1 MYLLIDEKDR
11 KYLVKG
17 DKDVHTNYG
26 VIVASKLCEE
36 NVGLVIE
43 SHQCHKY
50 KLIKPN
56 ILDYMEKAKRGPQA
70 MTPKDCAMISTFSGI
85 GPGSKVLEA
94 GVGSG
99 VLSMYLANLVSPA
112 TLTSYEIREDF
123 AKIALGNFEK
133 FGITNVEIKMK
144 NIYEG
149 IDEKDLDLVSLDV
162 PEPWRAIE
170 PAKGALHIGGYISS
184 YSPSIEQNKKF
195 CDALGDCFTHETL
208 ETIQRDWDMEVV
220 RPFSRM
226 IAHTGFITIARLVN
240 R

>member
-36 NVGLVIE
+36 NVGRVIE

-50 KLIKPN
+50 RLIKPN

-99 VLSMYLANLVSPA
+99 VLSMYLANLISPA

-133 FGITNVEIKMK
+133 FGITNVAIKMK

-149 IDEKDLDLVSLDV
+149 IDE
-162 PEPWRAIE
+162 PWRAIE
-170 PAKGALHIGGYISS
+170 PAIGALKIGGYISS

-195 CDALGDCFTHETL
+195 CDALGDCFTHDTL

>member
-11 KYLVKG
+11 RYLVKG

-26 VIVASKLCEE
+26 VIKAEQFKEE
-36 NVGLVIE
+36 NVGTIIE
-43 SHQCHKY
+43 SHQAHKY
-50 KLIKPN
+50 KLIRPN

-70 MTPKDCAMISTFSGI
+70 MTPKDCAMISAFSGI
-85 GPGSKVLEA
+85 GPGSRVLEA
-94 GVGSG
+94 GAGSG
-99 VLSMYLANLVSPA
+99 VLSMYLANLISPA

-123 AKIALGNFEK
+123 AKIAQGNFEK

-149 IDEKDLDLVSLDV
+149 IDEKDLDLVSLDL

-170 PAKGALHIGGYISS
+170 PAKGALKIGGYISS

-226 IAHTGFITIARLVN
+226 IAHTGFITIARLVK